1 MSKCQI
7 KTGFLVLRDCENE
20 ALDNC
25 SICGKWICNKH
36 KRSHPQNQRVCCID
50 CYAKSLDEAD
60 AQSGNSLL
68 NDGNHCCSC
77 GQEVIVKAGKNHPQ
91 NKVIDPET
99 NKVYCQNCYD
109 NLTEDSSTMNAITG
123 ASLLSHNMYDDDY
136 WYGYRNSFYRRHHY
150 RPLSRGNHNNST
162 FKEDEIRAFDP
173 KNNPQ
178 EIGTLEDSSDK
189 DNVFD
194 S

>member
-1 MSKCQI
+1 MARCQV

-20 ALDNC
+20 AFDNC
-25 SICGKWICNKH
+25 SICGCFICPKH
-36 KRSHPQNQRVCCID
+36 KRSHPQTQQTCCID
-50 CYAKSLDEAD
+50 CYAKSLDEAET
-60 AQSGNSLL
+60 SII
-68 NDGNHCCSC
+68 NDGNHCCAC
-77 GQEVIVKAGKNHPQ
+77 GQEVLVKVGKNNPK

-109 NLTEDSSTMNAITG
+109 NLTGDDLNAGVIAG
-123 ASLLSHNMYDDDY
+123 ASLMHHGMYDDDY
-136 WYGYRNSFYRRHHY
+136 WYGYRSSYYRRHHY
-150 RPLSRGNHNNST
+150 RPLSKGSHHHGAFR
-162 FKEDEIRAFDP
+162 EDEVRAFDP

-178 EIGTLEDSSDK
+178 EKGLIEDSSDK